1 MSFKLRIEKWHKTI
15 KLRKIAI
22 YKDFDILFT
31 VYKIVI
37 VTLAGITI
45 STLNGNGL
53 LKKAEDA
60 KQKTENV

>member
-1 MSFKLRIEKWHKTI
+1 MSFKLRIEKWQKTI